1 MIDPYTSG
9 EDSDEDFNMLSKQGP
24 TVSDVVEALFDSR
37 SYQIISEE
45 EISNY
50 MKHNLIVYLMFP
62 NINSDFNSFKFQKF
76 VNNILWKM

>member
-76 VNNILWKM
+76 VNNIL